1 MVNKSINTVNEKE
14 IKAVVVFTMRMT
26 PDVYEKIKQSA
37 FLNKRSIAKE
47 IEFRLE
53 KSLRSEN

>member
-1 MVNKSINTVNEKE
+1 MKPILNEKE
-14 IKAVVVFTMRMT
+14 TKAVVTFTMRMT

-37 FLNKRSIAKE
+37 FVNKRSIAKE

-53 KSLRSEN
+53 QSLNSKN